1 MSRKI
6 NYGFDT
12 SGAQRFFDSMS
23 PLIQATQMSHA
34 VLDAMPT
41 NHINQQLLEATQ
53 PMREAVERMNR
64 IFNSSGMVSMLE
76 TTNKRISETMSS
88 FKMIENSNA
97 IQNAL
102 QSVSLHSS
110 VMNSFKDLNLGID
123 LNILKTM
130 QGLTIN
136 ISGVEAAIQNNLRLF
151 KEIDWTEIIEPE
163 DLEEFDIENTLDG
176 VIVDIND
183 GISLQQRVMVF
194 VDKLKSKYPLIFM
207 IFMMFVCSPI
217 QSAIDDA
224 VLGAIKGTTIP
235 IIEQAK
241 TTDYKVIKKN
251 IKIEVNN
258 TLNINIESKDVRDE
272 LLKVYGYVS
281 TDSLIMRQSNKVR
294 SRAVHTLKFGQVIKI
309 IHKDRNWTLV
319 EYESDEDVIRGW
331 VFTRYISKF
340 KK

>member
-23 PLIQATQMSHA
+23 TLIQATQMSNA
-34 VLDAMPT
+34 VLAAMPI

-53 PMREAVERMNR
+53 PMREAVERMNQ
-64 IFNSSGMVSMLE
+64 IFNSSGMISMLE
-76 TTNKRISETMSS
+76 MTNKRISETMRS
-88 FKMIENSNA
+88 FKMIETSNA

-123 LNILKTM
+123 PNILKTM

-136 ISGVEAAIQNNLRLF
+136 ISGVEEAIQNNLRLF
-151 KEIDWTEIIEPE
+151 REIDWTEIIEPD

-258 TLNINIESKDVRDE
+258 TLNINIESKDARDE
-272 LLKVYGYVS
+272 LLKIYGYVS
-281 TDSLIMRQSNKVR
+281 TDSLIMRQSNKVK
-294 SRAVHTLKFGQVIKI
+294 SRAVHTLKFGQVIKV

-319 EYESDEDVIRGW
+319 EYERDEDVIRGW
-331 VFTRYISKF
+331 VFTRYISRF

>member
-163 DLEEFDIENTLDG
+163 DLEKFDIENTLDG

>member
-294 SRAVHTLKFGQVIKI
+294 SRAVHILKFGQVIKV

>member
-1 MSRKI
+1 MSGKL

-23 PLIQATQMSHA
+23 PLIQATQISHA

-88 FKMIENSNA
+88 FKMIKNSNA

>member
-102 QSVSLHSS
+102 QFVSLHSS

-163 DLEEFDIENTLDG
+163 DLEKFDIENTLDG

-258 TLNINIESKDVRDE
+258 TLNISIESKDARDE

-294 SRAVHTLKFGQVIKI
+294 SRAVHILKFGQVIKV

>member
-12 SGAQRFFDSMS
+12 IGAQRFFDSMS
-23 PLIQATQMSHA
+23 PLIQATQMSQA
-34 VLDAMPT
+34 VLAAMPI
-41 NHINQQLLEATQ
+41 NRINQQLLEATQ
-53 PMREAVERMNR
+53 PMRGSVERMNQ
-64 IFNSSGMVSMLE
+64 IFNSSGMISMLE
-76 TTNKRISETMSS
+76 TTNKRISETMKS
-88 FKMIENSNA
+88 FKMIETSA
-97 IQNAL
+97 IQSAL
-102 QSVSLHSS
+102 QSLSLQSS

-123 LNILKTM
+123 PNLLKTM
-130 QGLTIN
+130 QGLTLN
-136 ISGVEAAIQNNLRLF
+136 ISGMEEAIQNNLRLF
-151 KEIDWTEIIEPE
+151 KEIDWTDIIEPE
-163 DLEEFDIENTLDG
+163 DLEELDIENTLDG
-176 VIVDIND
+176 AIVDIND

-235 IIEQAK
+235 VIEQAK

-281 TDSLIMRQSNKVR
+281 TDSLIMRQSNKVK
-294 SRAVHTLKFGQVIKI
+294 SRAVHTLNFGQVIKV

-319 EYESDEDVIRGW
+319 EYESNEDVIRGW